1 MAEIIDVIRGIQQ
14 AAANSF
20 DGSGKTD
27 TGLRREEPTPITDK
41 RIMDGFGVRM
51 QSDTLIIN
59 YHSEMML
66 KDAQPHQLQKEM
78 DQTFA
83 DITSYLKKE
92 YKNITGE
99 TLKLSKLDKES
110 TVHTEYLNRHRL
122 ITKAVCKY
130 KVEGLSDYSKAA
142 KEDNATPSLDDTVK
156 DFLQKGKPEFIQELM

>member
-20 DGSGKTD
+20 DGSGKTG

-41 RIMDGFGVRM
+41 KIMDGFGVRM
-51 QSDTLIIN
+51 QGDTLIIN

-99 TLKLSKLDKES
+99 TLSLSKLGKES
-110 TVHTEYLNRHRL
+110 SVHTEYLNHHRL
-122 ITKAVCKY
+122 IVKAICQY
-130 KVEGLSDYSKAA
+130 KVGGLTDYA
-142 KEDNATPSLDDTVK
+142 KGAEEDNATPPLEDTVR
-156 DFLQKGKPEFIQELM
+156 DFLQKGKPEFIQELL